1 MSATDPDAR
10 SMARRMSSAEPF
22 DPPPAGSAR
31 RAESSWLVPGSEAQ
45 GLVSYVEA
53 IRAGRWI
60 IAGALAAC
68 LGMAL
73 LYLAQADKVYEA
85 SADLLI
91 SPQGD
96 LQVAVP
102 GIIRESSDPTR
113 DVETVARLAT
123 SAPVSR
129 RVIEDLKL
137 DTTVRALGRKV
148 EVQPLAQSNIITIT
162 AQGSTPE
169 ASKALADAFGEQFVA
184 YRTERLHEELDPLIK
199 RLEPQVQGPPT
210 ADQLANPSSP
220 ASQLQVLQQL
230 RSGNDPSVSF
240 ESQAELPTSAASPQP
255 LLTTA
260 AAIIGGLVVGLV
272 GAFAL
277 QLLDPRLRREDQLR
291 ARFRLPI
298 LARIPLE
305 RRKRARPLLP
315 SELSLGALDGYQAL
329 RAALT
334 TTRRDSL
341 AGRVLLVTGPSPGDG
356 KTTAAINLASTIAAA
371 GKRVILIEADSRRPS
386 IGRALEM
393 EAEVGLASVV
403 TGRRYLVDA
412 LMPVGSEDAK
422 LRVLLNAPSE
432 APAADVLSHLSA
444 DTLLLQAQR
453 LADWVIVDSPPLNH
467 VAETLALAQAVDD
480 LLIVVRIGKTNFRD
494 LTELSEM
501 LAQQNIQPA
510 GFVVLGGHARTGYY

>member
-1 MSATDPDAR
+1 MATVPSSQIDAPDPGAPQR
-10 SMARRMSSAEPF
+10 GP
-22 DPPPAGSAR
+22 
-31 RAESSWLVPGSEAQ
+31 SWLVPGGEAQ

-60 IAGALAAC
+60 IVSALVAC

-85 SADLLI
+85 SADLQVT
-91 SPQGD
+91 PQTD
-96 LQVAVP
+96 LGVAIP
-102 GIIRESSDPTR
+102 GIIVQSSDPTR
-113 DVETVARLAT
+113 DVETVARLVT
-123 SAPVSR
+123 SPPVVR
-129 RVIEDLKL
+129 RVNEALDL
-137 DTTVRALGRKV
+137 DGTVAETAGRV
-148 EVQPLAQSNIITIT
+148 SVQPLAQSNIITIT
-162 AQGSTPE
+162 AEGSTPE
-169 ASKALADAFGEQFVA
+169 DAKRVADAFGEEFVA
-184 YRTERLHEELDPLIK
+184 YRTQRLYDEIDPKIR
-199 RLEPQVQGPPT
+199 RLRPQVTGTPT
-210 ADQLANPSSP
+210 SAELANPSSP
-220 ASQLQVLQQL
+220 AAQLATLQQL
-230 RSGNDPSVSF
+230 RSGNDPSVSL
-240 ESQAELPTSAASPQP
+240 EAQAELPTSAASPRP
-255 LLTTA
+255 LLTAA
-260 AAIIGGLVVGLV
+260 AAIIGGLVIGLV

-305 RRKRARPLLP
+305 RRRRSRPLLP
-315 SELSLGALDGYQAL
+315 SELSLAALDGYQAL

-334 TTRRDSL
+334 TSRRDSL
-341 AGRVLLVTGPSPGDG
+341 SGRVLLVTGPSPGDG

-386 IGRALEM
+386 IGRALDM
-393 EAEVGLASVV
+393 QAEVGLASVI

-412 LMPVGSEDAK
+412 LLPVGGEDAK
-422 LRVLLNAPSE
+422 LRVLLNAPDE

-480 LLIVVRIGKTNFRD
+480 LLVVVRVGKTNFRD

-501 LAQQNIQPA
+501 LAQQNITPT